1 MPTCQQCGGYVAHEE
16 KVCSYC
22 GADNREYTPPP
33 EVPQQQ
39 PAPAEAPRKR
49 RGQGCLLFL
58 VIVGLVGLA
67 LYIGAQEI
75 ARTAERY
82 GEDVVGLCD
91 PIRGGQASL
100 SNMPDDVSYPLRV
113 VVFREEQPFIGSL
126 HNNLRD
132 AWRANDRSEVD
143 VVVCVADSHR
153 LLVEECTYR
162 AGDGMQVVV
171 KRYQR
176 YNDVILFNPDT
187 TERIVELRVDGDL
200 PDRCPERVTGDDRRA
215 WDING
220 REMTFAQFETA
231 IMPYVE
237 P

>member
-1 MPTCQQCGGYVAHEE
+1 MSRIIALSPLRSIE
-16 KVCSYC
+16 VCSYC
-22 GADNREYTPPP
+22 GADNPAYTPPVAP
-33 EVPQQQ
+33 QQ
-39 PAPAEAPRKR
+39 PASTDKR
-49 RGQGCLLFL
+49 RGRGFLVFL

-75 ARTAERY
+75 AKTAERY

-100 SNMPDDVSYPLRV
+100 SNMPDDVSYPLRI

-126 HNNLRD
+126 HRDLRD
-132 AWRANDRSEVD
+132 EWRANDRSEVD
-143 VVVCVADSHR
+143 VVVCVAEKQR
-153 LLVEECTYR
+153 RLVEECSYR
-162 AGDGMQVVV
+162 VGDGIRVVV

-200 PDRCPERVTGDDRRA
+200 PDKCPERVTDDDRRA

-231 IMPYVE
+231 IMPYIE